1 MTIKLKTQPLGSP
14 EELNILH
21 VTPVYEPAYIYG
33 GPTRSIPLLCK
44 ALAQQGVKVTV
55 FTTDANGPERLN
67 VPCNRPVISD
77 EGVKVW
83 YYRRNS
89 RGSYHYSWQLG
100 RECARRANEF
110 SLVHS
115 AGIWNYGMVAA
126 DRAANQGG
134 IPHIVS
140 VRNAL
145 TKWAYD
151 FKSLRKRLYMS
162 LGGERQRLNRA
173 SLLHYTTDLERDDS
187 AYLKL
192 RPQAA
197 VVPNPVDL
205 ELFKVLPPRGFLR
218 QQLGL
223 TEEAF
228 LFGMVGRIHPK
239 KGCELAVKAL
249 ATLIRQH
256 PEAHLVLVGPDENNY
271 LSEVI
276 RLAQEYRVESQVHRV
291 EQVAGRDMVAAYSDL
306 DSLLL
311 PSYSESF
318 GNVVVEAMA
327 GARPVLISDQVG
339 VAPEVAQAG
348 AGKVFPLTVPALE
361 AAMSELIGRA
371 DRGQEWGKNGQLL
384 AWQHY
389 TPEAVASATLEMYRQ
404 VLPLKAR

>member
-1 MTIKLKTQPLGSP
+1 MKTQLLSSL

-21 VTPVYEPAYIYG
+21 VTPVYEPAYVYG

-44 ALAQQGVKVTV
+44 ALAQKGVKVTV

-67 VPCNRPVISD
+67 VPNDRPVVSD
-77 EGVKVW
+77 EGVNVW
-83 YYRRNS
+83 YYRRDS
-89 RGSYHYSWQLG
+89 RGSYHYSRQLG
-100 RECARRANEF
+100 RECVRRANEF
-110 SLVHS
+110 NLVHS

-126 DRAANQGG
+126 GMAAAQGG

-140 VRNAL
+140 ARNAL

-151 FKSLRKRLYMS
+151 FKSLRKRFYMS

-173 SLLHYTTDLERDDS
+173 SLLHYTTELERDDS

-192 RPQAA
+192 RPLTA

-205 ELFKVLPPRGFLR
+205 ELFKLLPERGFLR

-223 TEEAF
+223 TEETF

-249 ATLIRQH
+249 ATLVRQY

-271 LSEVI
+271 LNEII
-276 RLAQEYRVESQVHRV
+276 RLAQQYRVANHVHRV
-291 EQVAGRDMVAAYSDL
+291 EQVAGQELVAAYSDL

-318 GNVVVEAMA
+318 GNVVVEALA
-327 GARPVLISDQVG
+327 SARPVLISDQVG
-339 VAPEVAQAG
+339 VAPDVAQAG

-361 AAMSELIGRA
+361 GAMSELIKRP
-371 DRGQEWGKNGQLL
+371 DQGQEWGKKGQLL
-384 AWQHY
+384 AWERY
-389 TPEAVASATLEMYRQ
+389 SPEAVASATLEMYQQ